1 MTAEEFSKALT
12 FLGVAYNKEFTNE
25 QAKIWY
31 EFFKT
36 TSEETFKKAIK
47 RLIATNKFMPS
58 IAEINQEIALIDNP
72 HLGLNPL
79 KEWEEVLRLI
89 RKYGYYKTNEA
100 LAEMNLLTR
109 NVVEQLGWSKLC
121 MSEDIVWL
129 KKEFIEIFK
138 NKQQGIESLEMLA
151 EPVMTMAELAEKAL
165 EYGNKETKLLETIE

>member
-47 RLIATNKFMPS
+47 RLIATNKFLPS

-72 HLGLNPL
+72 HLGLDPL
-79 KEWEEVLRLI
+79 EEWEKVLKLI
-89 RKYGYYKTNEA
+89 RKHGFYKPNEA
-100 LAEMNLLTR
+100 FKEMNLLTK
-109 NVVEQLGWSKLC
+109 NVVEQLGWGNLC
-121 MSEDIVWL
+121 MSENIVWL
-129 KKEFIEIFK
+129 KKEFVEIFK
-138 NKQQGIESLEMLA
+138 NKQQGIENLEMLS
-151 EPVMTMAELAEKAL
+151 EPVMTMAELAEKAR
-165 EYGNKETKLLETIE
+165 EYGNQETKLLEIAE

>member
-47 RLIATNKFMPS
+47 RLIATNKFLPS
-58 IAEINQEIALIDNP
+58 IAEINEEIALIDNP
-72 HLGLNPL
+72 HLGLNAL

-109 NVVEQLGWSKLC
+109 NAVEQLGWSKLC

>member
-72 HLGLNPL
+72 HLGLNAL

-89 RKYGYYKTNEA
+89 RQYGYYKQNEA

-109 NVVEQLGWSKLC
+109 NAVEQLGWSKLC

-129 KKEFIEIFK
+129 KKEFVEIFK
-138 NKQQGIESLEMLA
+138 NKQQGIENLEMLS
-151 EPVMTMAELAEKAL
+151 EPVMTMAELAEKAR
-165 EYGNKETKLLETIE
+165 EYGNQETQLLGTAE